1 MATGAQDQDVTHP
14 PPSETS
20 PLLGD
25 RATAENGVSSGE
37 SEANVTDLPLIEEA
51 SFGELLTI
59 LMSTWVG
66 VFFAA
71 LGMSPLW
78 IISLLK
84 KGVIKDLRT
93 N

>member
-1 MATGAQDQDVTHP
+1 MATGAQNQHVTHP

-25 RATAENGVSSGE
+25 RANAENGVPSGE
-37 SEANVTDLPLIEEA
+37 SEANDTGLPLVEEA

-71 LGMSPLW
+71 LGMSSLW
-78 IISLLK
+78 TISLEIRK
-84 KGVIKDLRT
+84 SYQRFMD
-93 N
+93 

>member
-1 MATGAQDQDVTHP
+1 MATDAQDQDVTHP

-25 RATAENGVSSGE
+25 GTNAENGGPSGE
-37 SEANVTDLPLIEEA
+37 NEASNTGLPLVEEA
-51 SFGELLTI
+51 SFGELLKI

-78 IISLLK
+78 IISLEK
-84 KGVIKDLRT
+84 PKSYQRFMD
-93 N
+93 